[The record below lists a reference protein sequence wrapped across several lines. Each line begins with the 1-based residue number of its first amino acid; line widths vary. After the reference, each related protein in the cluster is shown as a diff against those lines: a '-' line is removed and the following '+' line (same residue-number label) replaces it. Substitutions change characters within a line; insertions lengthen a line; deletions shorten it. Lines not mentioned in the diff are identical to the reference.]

1 MSLLIVPEM
10 VNFATK
16 TQIFSRV
23 PKMVKWSTKFSPF
36 RVQLKCYFN
45 CTRNGVFFPSK
56 QYLEK
61 YLETK
66 EIILKWTTK
75 SFTVP
80 GTIKMLFLIV
90 PETVNFFQVSNT
102 W

>member
-1 MSLLIVPEM
+1 
-10 VNFATK
+10 
-16 TQIFSRV
+16 
-23 PKMVKWSTKFSPF
+23 
-36 RVQLKCYFN
+36 
-45 CTRNGVFFPSK
+45 
-56 QYLEK
+56 LEK

-75 SFTVP
+75 NFTVP

-102 W
+102 WKNT